1 MRHAKELKILVWP
14 LCNEL
19 GSVLRNFYEELVH
32 ILVKKSAF
40 PYTHTTNKPRRTGGE
55 IYTSFTLPV
64 LMRSSSPKHI

>member
-32 ILVKKSAF
+32 ILVKKVHSL
-40 PYTHTTNKPRRTGGE
+40 THTQQ
-55 IYTSFTLPV
+55 TSQEGLEGKYIHR
-64 LMRSSSPKHI
+64 LHYLC